1 MQSQRIGRAKQHK
14 SWGAVQ
20 PKGLNRMLPNL
31 ANVTYS
37 WERWRRFWKYQRDN
51 KNSLIQRR
59 TGNTMAKWKSA
70 KEQIKIYK
78 TLHRKLKIKQHEPE
92 YKQGMNYVRISSSC
106 STSGTH
112 RVTLVTNLVNLSFN
126 NINILSII

>member
-1 MQSQRIGRAKQHK
+1 
-14 SWGAVQ
+14 
-20 PKGLNRMLPNL
+20 
-31 ANVTYS
+31 
-37 WERWRRFWKYQRDN
+37 
-51 KNSLIQRR
+51 
-59 TGNTMAKWKSA
+59 MAKWKSA

-92 YKQGMNYVRISSSC
+92 YKQGMNYVRVSSSC

>member
-1 MQSQRIGRAKQHK
+1 
-14 SWGAVQ
+14 
-20 PKGLNRMLPNL
+20 
-31 ANVTYS
+31 
-37 WERWRRFWKYQRDN
+37 
-51 KNSLIQRR
+51 
-59 TGNTMAKWKSA
+59 MAKWKSA

-92 YKQGMNYVRISSSC
+92 YKQGMNYVRVSSSC
-106 STSGTH
+106 SNSGTH